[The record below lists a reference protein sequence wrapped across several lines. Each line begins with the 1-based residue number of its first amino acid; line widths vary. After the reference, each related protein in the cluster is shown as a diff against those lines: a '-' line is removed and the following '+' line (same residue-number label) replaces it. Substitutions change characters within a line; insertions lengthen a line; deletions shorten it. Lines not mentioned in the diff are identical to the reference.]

1 MNVDAIIMAAGLS
14 KRMNQNKLKMKIGDK
29 HIYEYIFEAVKNCT
43 GCFKDVIVVAKD
55 NDVLRKASETG
66 FNYVKNEE
74 SFLGQSVS
82 IRLGV
87 QKAGLV
93 DGFMFF
99 VADQP
104 YIKEKTIKKLLKAF
118 EENPDKIIIPCCNQT
133 NGNPVIFP
141 YVFREQLMNLSGDAG
156 GKSIIKKNSDGLL
169 NVDFKSDY
177 EFTDID
183 TMEDYDRAVKK
194 KVKY

>member
-43 GCFKDVIVVAKD
+43 GYFKDVIVVAKD
-55 NDVLRKASETG
+55 NDVLRKASEAG

-118 EENPDKIIIPCCNQT
+118 EENPDKIIIPRFNQT

-141 YVFREQLMNLSGDAG
+141 YAFREQLMNLSGDAG

-169 NVDFKSDY
+169 NVDLKSDY
-177 EFTDID
+177 EFSDID